1 MAENG
6 TPVTKEK
13 TVAFSGHRTNR
24 IAKFTAD
31 REKLFRE
38 VAFDTFVAIES
49 YCIKKGYH
57 TFLSGMCEGFDLI
70 AAEEVLNLKKEYP
83 HIHLKC
89 VLPFKGQ
96 AERYTQADKQRY
108 NAILTQADEV
118 IILQDEYSDRC
129 FLRLVFSRIELYYR

>member
-1 MAENG
+1 METRTWTENG

-49 YCIKKGYH
+49 YCIKKATTPFCRVVYAKLCITCLMYTKMLCKDKVVYNLIH
-57 TFLSGMCEGFDLI
+57 T
-70 AAEEVLNLKKEYP
+70 
-83 HIHLKC
+83 
-89 VLPFKGQ
+89 
-96 AERYTQADKQRY
+96 
-108 NAILTQADEV
+108 
-118 IILQDEYSDRC
+118 
-129 FLRLVFSRIELYYR
+129 